1 MNAQKIKTLLRN
13 NPAIILNIITF
24 FGFFLY
30 GMGII
35 LYTMLLNKRWGNA
48 AIDLGIQIF
57 GPILGTIVVLLIEIG
72 ILITTYYISKIK
84 HLTTATNIFLCWFWI
99 FSLYQC
105 AINTFLSLSNLP
117 DEPINLFFKIFWPDF
132 WYPIKELVFIIISL
146 VLTVIWF
153 KKIEIE
159 EKITILDVLIIIT
172 IALFFWLTIALSQIS
187 IINIESN

>member
-1 MNAQKIKTLLRN
+1 
-13 NPAIILNIITF
+13 
-24 FGFFLY
+24 
-30 GMGII
+30 MGII